1 MNTDFDDDYVDSIIA
16 KFFADEN
23 GVEIVLDS
31 IIEDGVEIVPEI
43 LVEVQELYIDEL
55 DDVEPTDDE
64 LDAIESASV

>member
-23 GVEIVLDS
+23 GVEIILDS
-31 IIEDGVEIVPEI
+31 IIDDAI
-43 LVEVQELYIDEL
+43 YIGEL
-55 DDVEPTDDE
+55 DDIEEPTDDE

>member
-31 IIEDGVEIVPEI
+31 MID
-43 LVEVQELYIDEL
+43 DEL
-55 DDVEPTDDE
+55 DDVEEPTDDE

>member
-23 GVEIVLDS
+23 GVEIILDS
-31 IIEDGVEIVPEI
+31 IIDDAN
-43 LVEVQELYIDEL
+43 YIDEL
-55 DDVEPTDDE
+55 DDVEEPTDDE

>member
-23 GVEIVLDS
+23 GVEIILDS
-31 IIEDGVEIVPEI
+31 MIDDDDFCT
-43 LVEVQELYIDEL
+43 DEL
-55 DDVEPTDDE
+55 DDIEEPTDDE

>member
-23 GVEIVLDS
+23 VFEIILDS
-31 IIEDGVEIVPEI
+31 IIDDAT
-43 LVEVQELYIDEL
+43 YIGEL
-55 DDVEPTDDE
+55 DDIEEPTDDE